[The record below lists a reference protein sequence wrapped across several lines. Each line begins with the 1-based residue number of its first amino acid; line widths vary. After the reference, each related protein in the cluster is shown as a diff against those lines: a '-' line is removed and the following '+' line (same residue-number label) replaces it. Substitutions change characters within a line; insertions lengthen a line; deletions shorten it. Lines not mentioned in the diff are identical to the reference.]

1 MLPLPSTTV
10 SPPGVT
16 CCRLTRE
23 LEKYGAAASAS
34 AGREHI
40 GYVIEGTKLQAAE
53 ITEMLLDSVLNM
65 R

>member
-1 MLPLPSTTV
+1 MLPLPSPPAPPPWV
-10 SPPGVT
+10 S